1 MNVGVRE
8 INVVTIVV
16 FKNKVREINLNRV
29 NSEKV
34 IDQVAND
41 KIRVVINK
49 TIEVINYKNQV
60 GKENIGEENNIQE
73 AIFKNKVQE
82 KIKVQ
87 LSDKNEEQD
96 QIKVQE
102 KLDIQ
107 LYNKKDE
114 NRVDQNIGENQAILI
129 MEPIKIEN

>member
-8 INVVTIVV
+8 INVVNIVV

-49 TIEVINYKNQV
+49 IIEVINYKNQV
-60 GKENIGEENNIQE
+60 GKENIEGENNIQE

-129 MEPIKIEN
+129 TKPIKIEN